1 VVVLESAPH
10 RGSAAL
16 ERYSE
21 GEAAVR
27 LVRSMLGAEFGS
39 GAEARTQSSLK
50 LLESLGEAAAFHAR
64 GARPSAVADLIEEVA
79 RS

>member
-1 VVVLESAPH
+1 MLEPGPH
-10 RGSAAL
+10 GGSAVL

-27 LVRSMLGAEFGS
+27 LVQSMLGAEFGP
-39 GAEARTQSSLK
+39 GAEARVEASLK

-64 GARPSAVADLIEEVA
+64 GAQPCALADLIEGVT